1 MELAA
6 ESRSRWHSA
15 RMVCCICAVAVMLF
29 VTATPS
35 IAEDSTVADDSDASA
50 APEAVETPTEDE
62 EDSSRETVIPFW
74 QLDRGQ
80 TFSTKVS
87 VHRETEMHVGEHRQ
101 DSDDTDRIELGYEI
115 STSDRAGGFRVGLRV
130 LSMHRESKHDSDASD
145 DIEVLPRNDTAG
157 MEMTFRVANGGELI
171 KPLPGESLLPEHDLE
186 TRELLVRL
194 CGPNVFRTWADYPFR
209 VPVVTQGQRRNSGLI
224 VPNPESEL
232 PDLEDAESIKP
243 AIELPG
249 LRPGFS
255 WKRPQHVSLG
265 LMGTLKMDCEYRVEG
280 IDGDEAAIVIRGT
293 AEILPTDAPARS
305 MLAIESVDLTV
316 SELSGSGKVLMSEF
330 SGVPESMRFT
340 QAIVIE
346 GTGVV
351 RSGRESHELRFRQSL
366 TQNWFVS
373 EFKYRDEPQGF
384 PIQVPR

>member
-1 MELAA
+1 MACCMCAA
-6 ESRSRWHSA
+6 
-15 RMVCCICAVAVMLF
+15 AVMLF
-29 VTATPS
+29 GTATPS
-35 IAEDSTVADDSDASA
+35 MGDDSTVADDSDASA
-50 APEAVETPTEDE
+50 SPDAVEPPPEADFPQDA
-62 EDSSRETVIPFW
+62 VIPFW

-87 VHRETEMHVGEHRQ
+87 VRRETELQVGKHRQ
-101 DSDDTDRIELGYEI
+101 DSDETDRIELGYGI

-130 LSMHRESKHDSDASD
+130 LSMHRESKNNTDASD
-145 DIEVLPRNDTAG
+145 EIEVLPKNDLAG
-157 MEMTFRVANGGELI
+157 MEMTFRVADGGERI
-171 KPLPGESLLPEHDLE
+171 EPLPGESLLPEHDLE

-209 VPVVTQGQRRNSGLI
+209 VPVVTQGQRRDSGLI

-232 PDLEDAESIKP
+232 PDSEDAESIKP
-243 AIELPG
+243 VIELPG

-265 LMGTLKMDCEYRVEG
+265 LMGTLKMDCEYLVEG
-280 IDGDEAAIVIRGT
+280 VDGDEAAIVIQGE
-293 AEILPTDAPARS
+293 AEVQPTDAPARS
-305 MLAIESVDLTV
+305 MLAMESMDLTV
-316 SELSGSGKVLMSEF
+316 SEISGSGKVLMSEF

-346 GTGVV
+346 GMGVV
-351 RSGRESHELRFRQSL
+351 RSGRESHELRFRQLL